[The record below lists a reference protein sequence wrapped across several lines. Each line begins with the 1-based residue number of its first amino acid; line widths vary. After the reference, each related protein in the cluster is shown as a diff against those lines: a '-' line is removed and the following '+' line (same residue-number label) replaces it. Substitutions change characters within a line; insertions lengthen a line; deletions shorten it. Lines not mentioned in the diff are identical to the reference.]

1 MKLKEIAARLT
12 GFGAFGFSANW
23 NPPEAQRTTAKRVI
37 SFLEDKRVLYA
48 PESLE
53 VPRHCID
60 SVLGIREMLTRELGS
75 LPPDAELA
83 DSLRAL
89 RAAGRKF
96 LDTIQPRQREIEQ
109 HGLSHGHW
117 ASWVFMGALGE
128 MRGVF
133 GVHLAIIAVRFGLPI
148 ERELASIVPGEDEA
162 DGSFA
167 PNDLRRSPKRR

>member
-23 NPPEAQRTTAKRVI
+23 NPPEAQSIVAKRVI
-37 SFLEDKRVLYA
+37 ASLEDKRVLYA
-48 PESLE
+48 PESME
-53 VPRHCID
+53 VAGHCIE
-60 SVLGIREMLTRELGS
+60 SVLGIREMLTRELGG

-89 RAAGRKF
+89 RAACRKF
-96 LDTIQPRQREIEQ
+96 MDTIQPSQREIER

-133 GVHLAIIAVRFGLPI
+133 GIHLAIIAVRFGLPM
-148 ERELASIVPGEDEA
+148 ERELASIIPAEDK
-162 DGSFA
+162 DGQYP
-167 PNDLRRSPKRR
+167 PNDLRSNLRMS

>member
-1 MKLKEIAARLT
+1 VKFKEIAARLT
-12 GFGAFGFSANW
+12 GFGAFGLSANW
-23 NPPEAQRTTAKRVI
+23 QPPEAQRTAAKRVI
-37 SFLEDKRVLYA
+37 AFLEDKRVLYT

-53 VPRHCID
+53 EPRHCIE
-60 SVLGIREMLTRELGS
+60 SVLGIREMLTRELGG

-89 RAAGRKF
+89 RAACRKF

-133 GVHLAIIAVRFGLPI
+133 GVHLAIVAVRFELPM
-148 ERELASIVPGEDEA
+148 ERELAAIIPAEDK
-162 DGSFA
+162 DSQYP
-167 PNDLRRSPKRR
+167 PNDLRRRTR